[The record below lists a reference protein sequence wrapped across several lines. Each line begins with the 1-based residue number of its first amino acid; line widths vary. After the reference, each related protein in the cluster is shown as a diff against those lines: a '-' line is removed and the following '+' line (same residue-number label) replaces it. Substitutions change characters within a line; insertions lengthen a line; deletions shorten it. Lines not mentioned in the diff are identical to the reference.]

1 MRYFSKRYAQEETMF
16 PYVNLLFS
24 RNGSFSFVTLFV
36 GKGALDCPKS
46 IFRYRMQLLYL
57 AMFMQIFM
65 RNI

>member
-1 MRYFSKRYAQEETMF
+1 MF